1 MKDDIPSA
9 GNLTLFNFQHI
20 LSFLERQNKTG
31 ILALENNKIKKT
43 IFIENGFV
51 VFAISSQ
58 DEDRLGEILVRDEK
72 ISSSQRD
79 ESLGLSRK
87 TKKLHGETL
96 LELGFIYPKDLFVE
110 LKKQVR
116 EIVLSIFLW
125 KEGVFR
131 FQDGPLPAGTVRLK
145 INMEELI
152 REGNDR
158 MNDIRKDDDTTI
170 IREVNKIIKKI
181 DNMNYYEVLGVDVKS
196 PLSVI
201 KPAYLKM
208 VRRYHPDRFRY
219 LSDSKIDYKFETLFS
234 VINAAFK
241 TLSSKPDKVEYD
253 AALLKGDNY
262 GKSERETSIEK
273 KQYQMGIAEFNKGN
287 FWGATDCFQWV
298 TNHNPG
304 KAVYWYYL
312 SLALGNMPRRKK
324 EAEGAVLK
332 AIELEPN
339 NARYYAHLGRIY
351 LRAGMKKRAVHEFM
365 TALTWDPTNEVS
377 LGELKKIKDKK

>member
-1 MKDDIPSA
+1 MKDHIPST

-31 ILALENNKIKKT
+31 ILALENNKIRKT
-43 IFIENGFV
+43 IFIENGFI
-51 VFAISSQ
+51 VFAFSSQ

-79 ESLGLSRK
+79 ESLGLSKK
-87 TKKLHGETL
+87 TKKLHGEAL

-116 EIVLSIFLW
+116 EIVLSVFLW
-125 KEGVFR
+125 EDGIFR
-131 FQDGPLPAGTVRLK
+131 FQEGTLPAGMVRLK
-145 INMEELI
+145 VNMEELI

-158 MNDIRKDDDTTI
+158 MKDIRKDDDNTI
-170 IREVNKIIKKI
+170 IREVNRILKNI
-181 DNMNYYEVLGVDVKS
+181 DKMNYYEILGVNVKS

-201 KPAYLKM
+201 RPAYRKM
-208 VRRYHPDRFRY
+208 ARRYHPDRFRY

-241 TLSSKPDKVEYD
+241 TLSSKPNKAEYD
-253 AALLKGDNY
+253 SALLKGDNY
-262 GKSERETSIEK
+262 GKSGLETSIER

-287 FWGATDCFQWV
+287 FWGAADYFLWV
-298 TNHNPG
+298 TNHNPN

-312 SLALGNMPRRKK
+312 SLALSSLPRKKK
-324 EAEGAVLK
+324 EAEGAVFK
-332 AIELEPN
+332 AIELEPH
-339 NARYYAHLGRIY
+339 NARYYVHLGKIY
-351 LRAGMKKRAVHEFM
+351 LRAGMKKRAVHQFI
-365 TALTWDPTNEVS
+365 TALTWDPTNDAS